1 MENSLQRIRKSR
13 GFASAKEF
21 YESAGIPAPT
31 YSRYEANPERIPME
45 RAWQIADA
53 LGCTIDEVVGRHE
66 PEDFINPGPVQEA
79 YDRLAPDSREFADG
93 VLEYLRM
100 RDEDE
105 GRRERIEEEKAY
117 EEYAR
122 HYERLLLQ
130 RAATDGEA
138 RRVAVFGTD
147 GERREAV
154 RALALED
161 AEAAF
166 GSPERAAE
174 VERLARLASGGTHLD
189 AEDRPYEPG
198 EEEAGRE
205 AAELAASLAEDFKQ
219 NDLEKVD
226 KVMEGYD
233 RLHGARG
240 GTEPLFHRSAFGE
253 EV

>member
-1 MENSLQRIRKSR
+1 MPSSLQRMRKAR
-13 GFASAKEF
+13 GYSSARDFCE
-21 YESAGIPAPT
+21 AVGIPAPT
-31 YSRYEANPERIPME
+31 LSRYEANPERIPME

-53 LGCTIDEVVGRHE
+53 LGCTIDEVVGRHD

-79 YDRLAPDSREFADG
+79 YDRLAPDSKGLAAEFLEFLRE
-93 VLEYLRM
+93 

-105 GRRERIEEEKAY
+105 DRRERIEEEKTY

-130 RAATDGEA
+130 RAATDDGA

-154 RALALED
+154 RALALAD

-174 VERLARLASGGTHLD
+174 VEHLARLAAGGTHLD
-189 AEDRPYEPG
+189 AEDRPYEPS
-198 EEEAGRE
+198 EEEVEREGAG
-205 AAELAASLAEDFKQ
+205 LAASLAERFKGG
-219 NDLEKVD
+219 DLEKVD
-226 KVMEGYD
+226 KVMEAYD

-240 GTEPLFHRSAFGE
+240 GTEPLFHKSAFGE
-253 EV
+253 VV